1 MRFDRATRGPVGG
14 VGSADRMVTAVR
26 RSRSR
31 RSMGFVAVGVTVIC
45 SLAAC
50 SSDSSGTTTDPTTV
64 TTTSSP
70 EPSSTVSTSTS
81 PTSTAATVATTPI
94 STQAPTTTI
103 DPHAK
108 AESDVRAAI
117 DASVAAF
124 SDCLLKMPNCDVA
137 TLEATRRGDMLRINT
152 ERVTQWNAAGYT
164 VRDRDT
170 FRYVVEQVE
179 LNADLTQATVLV
191 CIADGTKLVQPGAG
205 PGGADVIVDDS
216 YVSGRE
222 SWDVRLDADGIW
234 RPYAAPASGPT
245 ESRDVCP
252 AG

>member
-1 MRFDRATRGPVGG
+1 MRFDRATRGTVGG
-14 VGSADRMVTAVR
+14 VGSVGRMMTAVPRGRTR
-26 RSRSR
+26 RSV
-31 RSMGFVAVGVTVIC
+31 GLVAVGVTSVC

-50 SSDSSGTTTDPTTV
+50 SDGGSTATTDPTTV
-64 TTTSSP
+64 TTTSGP
-70 EPSSTVSTSTS
+70 APSSTVTTSSSATSTST
-81 PTSTAATVATTPI
+81 TVATSPT

-103 DPHAK
+103 DPRAK

-152 ERVTQWNAAGYT
+152 ERVTQWNAAGYA

-234 RPYAAPASGPT
+234 RPYAAPASGPS